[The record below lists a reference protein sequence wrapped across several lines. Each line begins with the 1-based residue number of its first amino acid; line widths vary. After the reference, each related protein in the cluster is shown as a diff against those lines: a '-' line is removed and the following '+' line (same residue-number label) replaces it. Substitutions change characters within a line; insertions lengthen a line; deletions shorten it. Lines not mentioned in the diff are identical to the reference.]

1 MLAWAGLL
9 RCNAVVFN
17 FVTETA
23 SMPPTQQ
30 RRTLYPFDARSVML
44 FAALTMGG
52 ALAQAQSAQSAPSAS
67 PQPRHLAGS
76 SPAQSQPRAVFGGS
90 AAPSTSTTA
99 TAGQRTRP

>member
-52 ALAQAQSAQSAPSAS
+52 ALAQAQTAPSAS
-67 PQPRHLAGS
+67 PQSRHLAGS

>member
-1 MLAWAGLL
+1 
-9 RCNAVVFN
+9 
-17 FVTETA
+17 
-23 SMPPTQQ
+23 MPPTQQ

-52 ALAQAQSAQSAPSAS
+52 ALAQAQSAPSAS

-99 TAGQRTRP
+99 TAGQRTHP